1 MCNWGVENVESSD
14 ETKLNERR
22 AIMQTRVISW
32 WKSGKWKW
40 NQARGNVFLLRLRL
54 ICSPQ
59 SVCFIAFL
67 FLYVRSGETMPEV
80 GEKAAPGCQHKYVF
94 YACRK
99 RWHNGKKTPPLS
111 RERPKKKRKYFLPFS
126 RNRNYNKWCHG
137 PFFHPTKNFPNNK
150 KGKKKTYNC
159 LAQNAHLIRE
169 RKSSKRNKLE

>member
-1 MCNWGVENVESSD
+1 
-14 ETKLNERR
+14 
-22 AIMQTRVISW
+22 MQTRVISW

-67 FLYVRSGETMPEV
+67 FLYVRSGEAMPEV

-111 RERPKKKRKYFLPFS
+111 RERPKKKKENTFCHFPATGIITNDATAPFS
-126 RNRNYNKWCHG
+126 TQQR
-137 PFFHPTKNFPNNK
+137 TSLIIK
-150 KGKKKTYNC
+150 KKKKTYNC